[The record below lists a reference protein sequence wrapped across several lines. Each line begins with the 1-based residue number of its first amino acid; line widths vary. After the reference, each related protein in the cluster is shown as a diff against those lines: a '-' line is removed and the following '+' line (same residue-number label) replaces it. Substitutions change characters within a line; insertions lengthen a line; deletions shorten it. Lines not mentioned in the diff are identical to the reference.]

1 MDSIFQVILE
11 EANYEKCRD
20 DFLRNLIFPNLYFS
34 NENILRKSKK
44 MKHAFFSLLDS
55 GVFVLVEK
63 QTEKAVS
70 LQKRVQVS
78 KI

>member
-1 MDSIFQVILE
+1 MKNVVTTLYVPLSFQT
-11 EANYEKCRD
+11 
-20 DFLRNLIFPNLYFS
+20 YFS
-34 NENILRKSKK
+34 NENILWKSKK